1 MNQLRQIIRHSAQ
14 WFPSILGIF
23 LFGLSIWAI
32 RQELRQHTLSE
43 LWNSV
48 RAIPVELV
56 WTAIALTVINYWAL
70 TGYDTLATY
79 YIRHPMP
86 YHKTALAAIISYAIS
101 NTVGLALLSGSAIR
115 YRFYSAWGVSPGQI
129 AQIIAFCNFSFW
141 LGFFAV
147 GGVLFILEP
156 IAVPRLLNLPF
167 SSVHPV
173 GILFLAIVAIYLF
186 WSIFGTRSLRIAGW
200 TLPHLPIQLSLAQ
213 IIITSL
219 DWALAAA
226 VLYKL
231 LPSAAPL
238 SYAGFFGIYLLA
250 QLAGI
255 LSNVPGGLGVFETV
269 MLVLISPP
277 VATKELFGALLAYRG
292 IYYFLP
298 LGVALLLLGGY
309 ELRQRFR
316 PKRPTSPQ

>member
-1 MNQLRQIIRHSAQ
+1 M
-14 WFPSILGIF
+14 
-23 LFGLSIWAI
+23 
-32 RQELRQHTLSE
+32 
-43 LWNSV
+43 
-48 RAIPVELV
+48 
-56 WTAIALTVINYWAL
+56 
-70 TGYDTLATY
+70 
-79 YIRHPMP
+79 
-86 YHKTALAAIISYAIS
+86 
-101 NTVGLALLSGSAIR
+101 LSGSAIR

-277 VATKELFGALLAYRG
+277 VAAKELFGALLAYRG